1 MFFFAYASRVGNLLV
16 KFRATCISFSEF
28 DKQIPYTVMLYI
40 KWHEASATV
49 PFPYIGKS

>member
-1 MFFFAYASRVGNLLV
+1 MFFFTYASRVGNLLV

-40 KWHEASATV
+40 YRKWHGASATV
-49 PFPYIGKS
+49 PFP